1 MRRSATLRACL
12 VALVIGLLAASA
24 AMAQVAG
31 LYYQE
36 VEKDGRIYVFNTP
49 EKYQSWQDSGD
60 MGTAI
65 TLISRGPNGE
75 TVVAENETAADLYF
89 FKHNLPG
96 YERPTPKAGT
106 PEFAI
111 SYKDGKTTIDTKAA
125 KISFQNR
132 FQGRY
137 TLLDPEVGDSVG
149 SMRIRRFHTIFEG
162 TVYKVWKA
170 KLQVNW
176 TGTDTVT
183 DVTQSGTTVSRARI
197 RGPVLDD
204 AEIQWAK
211 YPLATVWVGQG
222 KIFFGRQELT
232 SDTRLQFVD
241 RSIAS
246 ERFAPKRDQ
255 GLALIG
261 QDRLKHFEYQVGVYN
276 GNGPNQAANDNKDY
290 AQAARLV
297 WTPLGEFKL
306 EDSSLDYPAT
316 PLVAIGGA
324 AFLNTTGTGTGER
337 DVERYGVEAAFKVKG
352 LNMVGEY
359 YTETVDPIV
368 GANADTDGWYYQLGY
383 LFPNKKF
390 ELAGRYSL
398 ISPDVTGPSR
408 DQTESGVA
416 ASWYFDKHVHKIQ
429 ADYRKLEDDFRNSE
443 DNEFRVQLQLVF

>member
-1 MRRSATLRACL
+1 MRRSATIQA
-12 VALVIGLLAASA
+12 GLLALLIALLA
-24 AMAQVAG
+24 APVARAQVTG

-49 EKYQSWQDSGD
+49 ERYKTWQEGGE

-65 TLISRGPNGE
+65 TLTGRGPNGE
-75 TVVAENETAADLYF
+75 TIVAENETAVDLYL
-89 FKHNLPG
+89 FKHNLPA
-96 YERPTPKAGT
+96 YERPTPKPAT
-106 PEFAI
+106 PEFSI
-111 SYKDGKTTIDTKAA
+111 SYKDGKTTIDTKPA

-137 TLLDPEVGDSVG
+137 TLVDPEVGDSVG
-149 SMRIRRFHTIFEG
+149 SVRIRRFHTIFEG

-183 DVTQSGTTVSRARI
+183 DVTQSGTTVSRTRI

-241 RSIAS
+241 RSITS

-276 GNGPNQAANDNKDY
+276 GNGPNQATNDNKDY

-297 WTPLGEFKL
+297 WTPLGEYKL
-306 EDSSLDYPAT
+306 EDSSLDYPDK
-316 PLVAIGGA
+316 PLVALGGA
-324 AFLNTTGTGTGER
+324 AFFNTTGTGTGER
-337 DVERYGVEAAFKVKG
+337 DIERFGAEFAFKLKG
-352 LNMVGEY
+352 LNMTGEY
-359 YTETVDPIV
+359 FTETSDPVV

-383 LFPNKKF
+383 LFPNKKV
-390 ELAGRYSL
+390 ELAGRYAL
-398 ISPDVTGPSR
+398 VSPDIAGPSR
-408 DQTESGVA
+408 DQTETGVA
-416 ASWYFDKHVHKIQ
+416 ASWYFDKHIHKLQ
-429 ADYRKLEDDFRNSE
+429 ADYRRLEDDFRNSE
-443 DNEFRVQLQLVF
+443 DNELRVQLQLVF